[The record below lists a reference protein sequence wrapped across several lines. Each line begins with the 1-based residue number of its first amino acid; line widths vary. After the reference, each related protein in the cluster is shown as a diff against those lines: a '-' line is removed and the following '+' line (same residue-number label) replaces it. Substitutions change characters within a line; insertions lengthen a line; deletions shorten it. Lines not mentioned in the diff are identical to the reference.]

1 MCKIIRSL
9 KTAEK
14 VIKLG
19 IEKKKNIRLFK
30 KKKEKKK
37 TLNGV

>member
-14 VIKLG
+14 VIKLS
-19 IEKKKNIRLFK
+19 IEKEKKTLGCS

-37 TLNGV
+37 H